1 MKVSFC
7 TLGCKVNQYDTDAMR
22 ELARKEGM
30 MGIEYSGK
38 RYDMGNKLSI
48 MQANV
53 EQALAHKEIG
63 RDFKEYIKQLAK
75 TL

>member
-1 MKVSFC
+1 
-7 TLGCKVNQYDTDAMR
+7 
-22 ELARKEGM
+22 